1 MKVVDSPK
9 QRIVTADEE
18 FAARLWGRSFFK
30 AHTPPASR
38 KMISKST
45 KAVKIPGNGKNNLV
59 FQGFRG
65 RDEKSRIDQSE
76 LDELPVINKKFQS
89 ILPQT
94 RRPRNVFEITFG
106 NFPDGADSI

>member
-9 QRIVTADEE
+9 QRIVTTDGVLITEWRE
-18 FAARLWGRSFFK
+18 RSFSI
-30 AHTPPASR
+30 AHIPPTRR
-38 KMISKST
+38 KMISKIT
-45 KAVKIPGNGKNNLV
+45 RPVKIPSNGKNNLV

-65 RDEKSRIDQSE
+65 RDKKSRIDQSE